1 MLTALHTAFT
11 GMEAQQMNL
20 NTIANNL
27 ANVNTRGLKM
37 DKFESSNV
45 NPMSEMVNLI
55 AVSRAYEA
63 AQRAMTSLDDLIS
76 KAIGTLGTTTA

>member
-1 MLTALHTAFT
+1 
-11 GMEAQQMNL
+11 MEAQQMNL

-37 DKFESSNV
+37 EKIESSDV
-45 NPMSEMVNLI
+45 TPMSEMVNLI

-63 AQRAMTSLDDLIS
+63 AQRAMTSLDDLIA

>member
-1 MLTALHTAFT
+1 
-11 GMEAQQMNL
+11 MNL

-37 DKFESSNV
+37 EKIESSDV
-45 NPMSEMVNLI
+45 TPMSEMVNLI

-63 AQRAMTSLDDLIS
+63 AQRAMTSLDDLIA
-76 KAIGTLGTTTA
+76 KAIGTLGTPTA

>member
-1 MLTALHTAFT
+1 
-11 GMEAQQMNL
+11 MEAQQMNL

-27 ANVNTRGLKM
+27 ANVSTRGLKM
-37 DKFESSNV
+37 DKIESSDV
-45 NPMSEMVNLI
+45 TPMSEMVNLI

-63 AQRAMTSLDDLIS
+63 AQRAMTSLDDLIA

>member
-1 MLTALHTAFT
+1 
-11 GMEAQQMNL
+11 MEAQQMNL

-37 DKFESSNV
+37 DKIESSNV

>member
-1 MLTALHTAFT
+1 
-11 GMEAQQMNL
+11 MEAQQMNL

-27 ANVNTRGLKM
+27 ANVHTRGLKM
-37 DKFESSNV
+37 EKIESSDV
-45 NPMSEMVNLI
+45 TPMSEMVNLI

>member
-1 MLTALHTAFT
+1 
-11 GMEAQQMNL
+11 MNL

-37 DKFESSNV
+37 EKIEPSDV
-45 NPMSEMVNLI
+45 TPMSEMVNLI

-63 AQRAMTSLDDLIS
+63 AQRAMTSLDDLIA

>member
-1 MLTALHTAFT
+1 
-11 GMEAQQMNL
+11 MNL

-27 ANVNTRGLKM
+27 ANVNMRGLKM
-37 DKFESSNV
+37 EKIESSDV
-45 NPMSEMVNLI
+45 TPMSEMVNLI

-63 AQRAMTSLDDLIS
+63 AQRAMTSLDDLIA

>member
-1 MLTALHTAFT
+1 
-11 GMEAQQMNL
+11 MNL

-27 ANVNTRGLKM
+27 ANVNTRGFKM
-37 DKFESSNV
+37 EKIESSNV
-45 NPMSEMVNLI
+45 TPMSEMVNLI

-63 AQRAMTSLDDLIS
+63 AQRAMTSLDDLIA

>member
-1 MLTALHTAFT
+1 
-11 GMEAQQMNL
+11 MNL

-37 DKFESSNV
+37 DKIESSDV
-45 NPMSEMVNLI
+45 TPMSEMVNLI

>member
-37 DKFESSNV
+37 EKIESSNV
-45 NPMSEMVNLI
+45 APMSEMVNLI
-55 AVSRAYEA
+55 SVSRAYEA

>member
-27 ANVNTRGLKM
+27 ANVHTASFKNSKI
-37 DKFESSNV
+37 ENSNV
-45 NPMSEMVNLI
+45 APLSEMVNLI
-55 AVSRAYEA
+55 SVSRAYEA
-63 AQRAMTSLDDLIS
+63 AQRAITSLDDLIS

>member
-1 MLTALHTAFT
+1 MLTALHTAST
-11 GMEAQQMNL
+11 GMETQQMNL

-27 ANVNTRGLKM
+27 ANVNTRGFK
-37 DKFESSNV
+37 KSKIESSNV
-45 NPMSEMVNLI
+45 TPMSEMVNLI

-63 AQRAMTSLDDLIS
+63 AQRAMTSLDNLIS

>member
-1 MLTALHTAFT
+1 
-11 GMEAQQMNL
+11 MNL

-37 DKFESSNV
+37 EKIESSDV
-45 NPMSEMVNLI
+45 TPMSEMVNLI

-63 AQRAMTSLDDLIS
+63 AQRAMTSLDDLIA

>member
-1 MLTALHTAFT
+1 
-11 GMEAQQMNL
+11 MNL

-27 ANVNTRGLKM
+27 ANVSTRGLKM
-37 DKFESSNV
+37 DKIESSDV
-45 NPMSEMVNLI
+45 TPMSEMVNLI

-63 AQRAMTSLDDLIS
+63 AQRAMTSLDDLIA

>member
-1 MLTALHTAFT
+1 
-11 GMEAQQMNL
+11 MEAQQMNL

-27 ANVNTRGLKM
+27 ANVHTRGLKM
-37 DKFESSNV
+37 EKIESSNV
-45 NPMSEMVNLI
+45 TPMSEMVNLI

>member
-1 MLTALHTAFT
+1 
-11 GMEAQQMNL
+11 MEAQQMNL

-27 ANVNTRGLKM
+27 ANVTTRGLKM
-37 DKFESSNV
+37 DKIESSDV
-45 NPMSEMVNLI
+45 TPMSEMVNLI

>member
-1 MLTALHTAFT
+1 
-11 GMEAQQMNL
+11 MEAQQMNL

-37 DKFESSNV
+37 EKIESSNV
-45 NPMSEMVNLI
+45 TPMSEMVNLI

>member
-1 MLTALHTAFT
+1 
-11 GMEAQQMNL
+11 MNL

-27 ANVNTRGLKM
+27 ANVNRTGLKM
-37 DKFESSNV
+37 DKIESSDV
-45 NPMSEMVNLI
+45 TPMSEMVNLI

-63 AQRAMTSLDDLIS
+63 AQRAMTSLDDLIA

>member
-1 MLTALHTAFT
+1 
-11 GMEAQQMNL
+11 MNL

-37 DKFESSNV
+37 EKIESSDV
-45 NPMSEMVNLI
+45 TPMSEMVNLI

>member
-1 MLTALHTAFT
+1 
-11 GMEAQQMNL
+11 MEAQQMNL

-27 ANVNTRGLKM
+27 ANVNTRGFKM
-37 DKFESSNV
+37 EKIESSNV
-45 NPMSEMVNLI
+45 TPMSEMVNLI

>member
-1 MLTALHTAFT
+1 
-11 GMEAQQMNL
+11 MNL

-37 DKFESSNV
+37 EKIESNNV
-45 NPMSEMVNLI
+45 TPMSEMVNLI

>member
-1 MLTALHTAFT
+1 
-11 GMEAQQMNL
+11 MEAQQMNL

-37 DKFESSNV
+37 EKIESSDV
-45 NPMSEMVNLI
+45 TPMSEMVNLI

-76 KAIGTLGTTTA
+76 KAIGTL

>member
-1 MLTALHTAFT
+1 MLRALHTAFT

-37 DKFESSNV
+37 EKIESSDV
-45 NPMSEMVNLI
+45 TPMSEMVNLI

-63 AQRAMTSLDDLIS
+63 AQRAMTSLDDLIA

>member
-1 MLTALHTAFT
+1 
-11 GMEAQQMNL
+11 MEAQQMNL

-45 NPMSEMVNLI
+45 TPMSEMVNLI

>member
-1 MLTALHTAFT
+1 
-11 GMEAQQMNL
+11 MEAQQMNL

-63 AQRAMTSLDDLIS
+63 AQRAMTSLDDLIA

>member
-1 MLTALHTAFT
+1 
-11 GMEAQQMNL
+11 MNL
-20 NTIANNL
+20 NTIANTL

-37 DKFESSNV
+37 EKIESSDV
-45 NPMSEMVNLI
+45 TPMSEMVNLI

-63 AQRAMTSLDDLIS
+63 AQRAMTSLDDLIA

>member
-37 DKFESSNV
+37 EKIESSDV
-45 NPMSEMVNLI
+45 TPMSEMVNLI

-63 AQRAMTSLDDLIS
+63 AQRAMTSLDDLIA

>member
-1 MLTALHTAFT
+1 
-11 GMEAQQMNL
+11 MEAQQMNL

-27 ANVNTRGLKM
+27 ANVNRTGLKM
-37 DKFESSNV
+37 DKIESSDV
-45 NPMSEMVNLI
+45 TPMSEMVNLI

-63 AQRAMTSLDDLIS
+63 AQRAMTSLDDLIA

>member
-1 MLTALHTAFT
+1 
-11 GMEAQQMNL
+11 MEAQQMNL

-37 DKFESSNV
+37 DKIESSDV
-45 NPMSEMVNLI
+45 TPMSEMVNLI

>member
-1 MLTALHTAFT
+1 
-11 GMEAQQMNL
+11 MNL

-37 DKFESSNV
+37 DKIESSNV

>member
-1 MLTALHTAFT
+1 
-11 GMEAQQMNL
+11 MEAQQMNL

-27 ANVNTRGLKM
+27 ANVNRTGLKM
-37 DKFESSNV
+37 DKIESSDV
-45 NPMSEMVNLI
+45 TPMSEMVNLI
-55 AVSRAYEA
+55 AISRAYEA

>member
-1 MLTALHTAFT
+1 MLRALHTAFT

-27 ANVNTRGLKM
+27 ANVNTRGFKM
-37 DKFESSNV
+37 EKIEASNV
-45 NPMSEMVNLI
+45 TPMSEMVNLI

>member
-1 MLTALHTAFT
+1 MLRVLQKASA
-11 GMEAQQMNL
+11 GMETQQMNL

-27 ANVNTRGLKM
+27 ANVNTRGFK
-37 DKFESSNV
+37 KSKIESSNV
-45 NPMSEMVNLI
+45 TPMSEMVNLI

-63 AQRAMTSLDDLIS
+63 AQRAMTSLDNLIS

>member
-1 MLTALHTAFT
+1 
-11 GMEAQQMNL
+11 MNL

-27 ANVNTRGLKM
+27 ANVNTRGLKV
-37 DKFESSNV
+37 DKIESSDV
-45 NPMSEMVNLI
+45 TPMSEMVNLI

-63 AQRAMTSLDDLIS
+63 AQRAMTSLDDLIA

>member
-1 MLTALHTAFT
+1 
-11 GMEAQQMNL
+11 MNL

-37 DKFESSNV
+37 DKIESSNV

-63 AQRAMTSLDDLIS
+63 AQRAITSLDDLIS

>member
-1 MLTALHTAFT
+1 
-11 GMEAQQMNL
+11 METQQMNL

-27 ANVNTRGLKM
+27 ANVNTRGFK
-37 DKFESSNV
+37 KSKIESSNV
-45 NPMSEMVNLI
+45 TPMSEMVNLI

-63 AQRAMTSLDDLIS
+63 AQRAMTSLDNLIS

>member
-1 MLTALHTAFT
+1 
-11 GMEAQQMNL
+11 MNL

-27 ANVNTRGLKM
+27 ANVNTRGFKM
-37 DKFESSNV
+37 EKIESSNV
-45 NPMSEMVNLI
+45 TPMSEMVNLI